1 MSNQLESDLN
11 ELLKLSV
18 FKVGSDLSL
27 ALVAISL
34 HFFYHERKKETTTTT
49 TTTLKI
55 LISILCAYLDR
66 VRRVPLLTN
75 Y

>member
-49 TTTLKI
+49 TTLKI
-55 LISILCAYLDR
+55 LISIICAYLDR